1 MPYENERASG
11 DSLIWLENSQA
22 LKEFEGAI
30 LVKEGGASVN
40 PPTLQVHRRNWYP
53 RRVIAID
60 GSNLITRIKS

>member
-30 LVKEGGASVN
+30 LVKEGECTCKTADAPGTSAQLVSKASN
-40 PPTLQVHRRNWYP
+40 CY
-53 RRVIAID
+53 
-60 GSNLITRIKS
+60 